1 MVLEVRLLSSRL
13 IMCNSDNNKAM
24 PIQLAPLVGAGLGAL
39 QQSKIEKALAG
50 EKTYTKPKTIFGKL
64 IGGVSGRSA
73 AAEATAS
80 TKTAPLTSN
89 VMNSLQP
96 SAKSTPVSGGI
107 SFGGEAARKTY
118 LPFAIVAAVVAA
130 FYFMRKKGRGRRR

>member
-1 MVLEVRLLSSRL
+1 LFLNL
-13 IMCNSDNNKAM
+13 IMSSCNKNQPMAI
-24 PIQLAPLVGAGLGAL
+24 PIAAIGAGLGAL
-39 QQSKIEKALAG
+39 QQSKIDKALAG

-64 IGGVSGRSA
+64 IGGVSGRTA

-80 TKTAPLTSN
+80 TKTAPLSSS

-107 SFGGEAARKTY
+107 SFGGEAAKKTY

-130 FYFMRKKGRGRRR
+130 FYFMRKKGGRRRR

>member
-1 MVLEVRLLSSRL
+1 MSN
-13 IMCNSDNNKAM
+13 CNNKKIPM

-50 EKTYTKPKTIFGKL
+50 EKTYTRPKTIFGKL
-64 IGGVSGRSA
+64 IGGVSGRTA
-73 AAEATAS
+73 AAEASAGNKS
-80 TKTAPLTSN
+80 APLSDT

-118 LPFAIVAAVVAA
+118 LPFAIVAAVIAA

>member
-1 MVLEVRLLSSRL
+1 MSN
-13 IMCNSDNNKAM
+13 CNKYGKM

-64 IGGVSGRSA
+64 IGGVSGRTA
-73 AAEATAS
+73 AAEATAQ
-80 TKTAPLTSN
+80 TKTAPLSDS

-96 SAKSTPVSGGI
+96 SAKSTPITGGF
-107 SFGGEAARKTY
+107 SFGGEATKRSY

-130 FYFMRKKGRGRRR
+130 FYFMRKKGGRRRR

>member
-1 MVLEVRLLSSRL
+1 
-13 IMCNSDNNKAM
+13 MCNSNKNQAM

-73 AAEATAS
+73 AAEASAQ
-80 TKTAPLTSN
+80 TKSAPLN
-89 VMNSLQP
+89 DAVMNSLQP
-96 SAKSTPVSGGI
+96 SAKSTPITGGI
-107 SFGGEAARKTY
+107 SFGGEATRKTY
-118 LPFAIVAAVVAA
+118 LPFAIVAAIIAA
-130 FYFMRKKGRGRRR
+130 FYFMRRKGGRRRR